1 MSGFKDI
8 VGHQEIIQH
17 FQNAIQLGKVSHA
30 YILSGETGAGKKL
43 LASTFAKTLQ
53 CEQKGIDAWGECS
66 SCKKTESRNH
76 PDIIWVTHEKPN
88 SIGIDELRAQ
98 LIDNVSIKPYCS
110 SYKIYIL
117 PDAEK
122 LTLQAQNALLKTIE
136 EPPAYAIIM
145 LLTNNIEAFLPT
157 ITSRCVKLNLRP
169 LQESMVK
176 EYLME
181 QMHLPDYQAE
191 LNASFSHG
199 NIGKAKEISQSEEF
213 TVMQERALRVLHK
226 AREMEIYELI
236 DAIKELSAEKYSIYE
251 YLDLY
256 IMWFRDV
263 LLYKATRDM
272 DGLIFKDQLNYVKE
286 RASKSSYEGIETM
299 INAIEKAKE
308 RLRSNVNF
316 DLTMELLFMT
326 IREN

>member
-1 MSGFKDI
+1 M
-8 VGHQEIIQH
+8 
-17 FQNAIQLGKVSHA
+17 
-30 YILSGETGAGKKL
+30 
-43 LASTFAKTLQ
+43 
-53 CEQKGIDAWGECS
+53 
-66 SCKKTESRNH
+66 
-76 PDIIWVTHEKPN
+76 
-88 SIGIDELRAQ
+88 
-98 LIDNVSIKPYCS
+98 
-110 SYKIYIL
+110 
-117 PDAEK
+117 
-122 LTLQAQNALLKTIE
+122 
-136 EPPAYAIIM
+136 
-145 LLTNNIEAFLPT
+145 
-157 ITSRCVKLNLRP
+157 
-169 LQESMVK
+169 
-176 EYLME
+176 
-181 QMHLPDYQAE
+181 
-191 LNASFSHG
+191 
-199 NIGKAKEISQSEEF
+199 
-213 TVMQERALRVLHK
+213 RVLHK

-236 DAIKELSAEKYSIYE
+236 DAIKELSAEKDSIYE